1 MNQLEFKFFWPLTEQ
16 IPLDLDY
23 TNCDTRAKG
32 KPYHIDVSSF
42 APNGITY
49 SATGS
54 VSVGPIIL
62 QTDDLRIRRSTK
74 PRLITRILYKLFDIK
89 WEQTK

>member
-1 MNQLEFKFFWPLTEQ
+1 MSQQLEFKFFWPLTEQ

-23 TNCDTRAKG
+23 TNYDTRA

-49 SATGS
+49 NATGS